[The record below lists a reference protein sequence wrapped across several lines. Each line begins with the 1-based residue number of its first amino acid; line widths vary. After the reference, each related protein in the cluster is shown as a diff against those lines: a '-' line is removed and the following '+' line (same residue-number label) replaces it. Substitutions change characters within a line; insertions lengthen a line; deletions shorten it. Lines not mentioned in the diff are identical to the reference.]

1 MKTWKEYF
9 SPTAV
14 LTVICIIV
22 TLALAG
28 TYQLTQPVIA
38 ANAKAAADAARAE
51 ALPDGGGA
59 YSPVDCKLLD
69 GVAEVYQ
76 ADNKAGY
83 VITAKD
89 KGFGGAIVVMV
100 GIGADGKIAGVK
112 VLEHSET
119 PGLGTKAVA
128 DSHLSLFMGQSKIT
142 NTHEAGA
149 SNIDAISGA
158 TISSNAVFRAVNK
171 AMNQYAGLGGA
182 KQNE

>member
-1 MKTWKEYF
+1 MKTLKEYL

-14 LTVICIIV
+14 LTIICVVV

-38 ANAKAAADAARAE
+38 ANTKAAADAARAE
-51 ALPDGGGA
+51 VLPAGGGA
-59 YSPVDCKLLD
+59 YNPVDCKLLD
-69 GVAEVYQ
+69 GVIDVYR
-76 ADNKAGY
+76 ADNQAEY
-83 VITAKD
+83 VITTKD
-89 KGFGGAIVVMV
+89 KGFGGAIVAMV

-128 DSHLSLFMGQSKIT
+128 DSHLSLFLGQSRIT

-149 SNIDAISGA
+149 TNIDAISGA
-158 TISSNAVFRAVNK
+158 TISSNAVFRAVDK
-171 AMNQYAGLGGA
+171 AMLQYAELGGA